1 MKIGSTARL
10 TQVVIQGP
18 IAGKRYDESTD
29 GLEYLVV
36 YKDRDG
42 EVQQRWFPESQLE
55 QVEVAA

>member
-10 TQVVIQGP
+10 VQPVIEGP

-36 YKDRDG
+36 YKGADG
-42 EVQQRWFPESQLE
+42 EVHQRWFPESQLE
-55 QVEVAA
+55 QVEA